1 MAETGLVQILE
12 GALMVAGEALSIQR
26 LSQLFD
32 EFDRPANTDLR
43 EALDEVGRR
52 CEGRGYELVQ
62 VATGYRFQVRQNL
75 STWVGRLWQERP
87 PRYSRALLETLSLIA
102 YRQPITRGEI
112 EEIRGV
118 AVSTNIVKTLQER
131 EWVRI
136 VGHRD
141 VPGRPAMYA
150 TTRQFL
156 DYFNLKSL
164 EDLPPLAEIKD
175 LENLSGDLPLEILSE
190 EIPESEAKTDTDT
203 EMPVKST
210 EAGNDPSADTPSD
223 ESAAEEAALEGGN
236 AEEPAQRSP
245 ALADEILAEG
255 VSQGD
260 VLEDGASVDTVP
272 KHLAPAGGGDPDK
285 TLEQNASV
293 EAPSEQKMTDAN
305 VTTEHAS
312 DENVLDGE
320 LLNEQS
326 PSPAK

>member
-43 EALDEVGRR
+43 EALEEVGKR

-118 AVSTNIVKTLQER
+118 AVSTNIIKTLQER
-131 EWVRI
+131 DWVRI

-164 EDLPPLAEIKD
+164 EELPPLAEIKD
-175 LENLSGDLPLEILSE
+175 LENLSGDLPLEILEVEAAAANDEGSDAATADKDLAAG
-190 EIPESEAKTDTDT
+190 IAESEA
-203 EMPVKST
+203 
-210 EAGNDPSADTPSD
+210 EA
-223 ESAAEEAALEGGN
+223 EAPEGTL
-236 AEEPAQRSP
+236 EEPS
-245 ALADEILAEG
+245 LADQATGDASSEEDASAGEAVTAEA
-255 VSQGD
+255 VEVPLPVASAS
-260 VLEDGASVDTVP
+260 EDHAV
-272 KHLAPAGGGDPDK
+272 AEK
-285 TLEQNASV
+285 TAVV
-293 EAPSEQKMTDAN
+293 EETSDQLGSEQPSGA
-305 VTTEHAS
+305 EQAS
-312 DENVLDGE
+312 SESHSDGE
-320 LLNEQS
+320 LLDEQS
-326 PSPAK
+326 PAPAK

>member
-131 EWVRI
+131 DWVRI

-175 LENLSGDLPLEILSE
+175 LENLSGDLPLEVFSAEISE
-190 EIPESEAKTDTDT
+190 PEAETDTDR

-210 EAGNDPSADTPSD
+210 EAGTAPSADTSLD
-223 ESAAEEAALEGGN
+223 DSTAEEAVLEE
-236 AEEPAQRSP
+236 AYEEEPPQQSHDS
-245 ALADEILAEG
+245 ADEILTEG
-255 VSQGD
+255 VA
-260 VLEDGASVDTVP
+260 EDEVSEDEASI
-272 KHLAPAGGGDPDK
+272 
-285 TLEQNASV
+285 EAS
-293 EAPSEQKMTDAN
+293 SEQKMTDGN
-305 VTTEHAS
+305 VTTERAS
-312 DENVLDGE
+312 DENGVDGE

-326 PSPAK
+326 PAPAK

>member
-43 EALDEVGRR
+43 EALEEVGKR

-118 AVSTNIVKTLQER
+118 AVSTNIIKTLQER
-131 EWVRI
+131 DWVRI

-164 EDLPPLAEIKD
+164 EELPPLAEIKD
-175 LENLSGDLPLEILSE
+175 LENLSGDLPLEILEVEAAAANDEGSDAATADNDLAAGIAESESE
-190 EIPESEAKTDTDT
+190 EEAEAEAPEGTLDEPSLADQATGEASLEEDASVGEALTAEVPLPAASEDHA
-203 EMPVKST
+203 
-210 EAGNDPSADTPSD
+210 
-223 ESAAEEAALEGGN
+223 AAEKTAAV
-236 AEEPAQRSP
+236 EETSDQS
-245 ALADEILAEG
+245 G
-255 VSQGD
+255 
-260 VLEDGASVDTVP
+260 
-272 KHLAPAGGGDPDK
+272 
-285 TLEQNASV
+285 
-293 EAPSEQKMTDAN
+293 SEQPSGA
-305 VTTEHAS
+305 EQAS
-312 DENVLDGE
+312 SESHSDGE
-320 LLNEQS
+320 LLDEQS
-326 PSPAK
+326 PAPAK

>member
-118 AVSTNIVKTLQER
+118 AVSTNIIKTLQER
-131 EWVRI
+131 DWVRI

-164 EDLPPLAEIKD
+164 EELPPLAEIKD
-175 LENLSGDLPLEILSE
+175 LENLSGDLPLEVLGA
-190 EIPESEAKTDTDT
+190 EITESDTAINASAADAET
-203 EMPVKST
+203 RDEVQ
-210 EAGNDPSADTPSD
+210 AGDPS
-223 ESAAEEAALEGGN
+223 EEAASDDEN
-236 AEEPAQRSP
+236 SEARVAEEDTLEKHSSGDTTLDAEGSMDEALEPPAPEERSP
-245 ALADEILAEG
+245 
-255 VSQGD
+255 
-260 VLEDGASVDTVP
+260 T
-272 KHLAPAGGGDPDK
+272 
-285 TLEQNASV
+285 EQ
-293 EAPSEQKMTDAN
+293 
-305 VTTEHAS
+305 AS
-312 DENVLDGE
+312 DEIDADGE
-320 LLNEQS
+320 LSNEQS
-326 PSPAK
+326 PAPAK

>member
-131 EWVRI
+131 DWVRI

-175 LENLSGDLPLEILSE
+175 LENLSGDLPLEVFSAEISE
-190 EIPESEAKTDTDT
+190 PEAETDTDR

-210 EAGNDPSADTPSD
+210 EAGTAPSVDTSLD
-223 ESAAEEAALEGGN
+223 DSTAEAAVLEEAYE
-236 AEEPAQRSP
+236 EEPPQQSHDS
-245 ALADEILAEG
+245 ADEILTEGVAEG
-255 VSQGD
+255 EVS
-260 VLEDGASVDTVP
+260 EDEASI
-272 KHLAPAGGGDPDK
+272 
-285 TLEQNASV
+285 
-293 EAPSEQKMTDAN
+293 EAPSEQKMTDGH
-305 VTTEHAS
+305 VTTERAS
-312 DENVLDGE
+312 DENGVDGE

-326 PSPAK
+326 PAPAK